1 MKTDWVERAFAR
13 YKIGMMA
20 HMADEEKTISI
31 KTLIPEVGDRVMI
44 INRGDHYEIVRRLQQ
59 LHLTD
64 EDIQK
69 LNAGD
74 IVWQ

>member
-1 MKTDWVERAFAR
+1 MTHDKVEP
-13 YKIGMMA
+13 
-20 HMADEEKTISI
+20 MADEEKTISI

-64 EDIQK
+64 EDIKK